1 MKYLSKKSM
10 ALIALVLL
18 MTPSVSHAMHIME
31 GFLPVSH
38 AIFWGVLAIPFVL
51 FGLKQLSSMTKADQN
66 TKLLLGL
73 VGGFVFVL
81 SALKIPSVNGSC
93 SHPTGIGLGA
103 ILFGPGPM
111 FVIGFIVL
119 IFQSVML
126 AHGGLTTLGANTFSM
141 AIVGALVSYGLY
153 RLLSKDEKHKEIA
166 VFVGATLGNMATYV
180 VTSIQLAAAF
190 PDPVGGI
197 GASMVKFLSVFAVTQ
212 VPLAIVEGLL
222 TVVVFNL
229 ITEYQ
234 EKGVISYEKF

>member
-1 MKYLSKKSM
+1 MKYLGKKSM